1 MIPHTDVTGE
11 LVSEGLLLTFV
22 VAYLALIVG
31 VYLGFLVLIYQTS
44 GRDAALEWLPGSLGE
59 KKE

>member
-1 MIPHTDVTGE
+1 MIPHTGVIGE
-11 LVSEGLLLTFV
+11 LASEGLLLTFV

-31 VYLGFLVLIYQTS
+31 VYLGFLALIYQTR